1 MNDDVKTVLNDLI
14 EISFDGEKGF
24 AKAAADEHDE
34 DLNTLFTQCAQR
46 CREGIV
52 ELQSQVQSQGGNPD
66 KSGSAAGTLHR
77 GWLCVKE
84 ALTGRDDKA
93 ILEECE
99 RGEDHAKAAY
109 KKALAKDL
117 PADIRAVVERQYQG
131 VIANHDR
138 VRNLRDRYRAMTS

>member
-1 MNDDVKTVLNDLI
+1 MNDDVKSVLNDLI
-14 EISFDGEKGF
+14 ETSFDGEKGF
-24 AKAAADEHDE
+24 AKAAADAHDDE
-34 DLNTLFTQCAQR
+34 LKTLFTQCAQR

-52 ELQSQVQSQGGNPD
+52 ELQSQVQAQGGRPD
-66 KSGSAAGTLHR
+66 KSGSAAGALHR
-77 GWLCVKE
+77 GWLSVKE

-117 PADIRAVVERQYQG
+117 PADIRAIVERQYQG

-138 VRNLRDRYRAMTS
+138 VRNLRDKYRAMTS